1 MNGPFLIKLHM
12 VFTLGQG
19 FSSGNIMVH
28 GLSQLPL
35 QYKADGNAIFNTMQ
49 QLAGAIGTAVVATI
63 VSSPQ
68 AYLPDSLPLAT
79 SLGSQHACLL
89 LCLLSL
95 MLLATMY
102 AATAPKTDM
111 KDEDCELSFN

>member
-1 MNGPFLIKLHM
+1 MALIYM
-12 VFTLGQG
+12 AFTLGQG

-28 GLSQLPL
+28 GLSQLSQ

-79 SLGSQHACLL
+79 SLGSQHACML
-89 LCLLSL
+89 LCLLAL

-102 AATAPKTDM
+102 AATTQKTAM
-111 KDEDCELSFN
+111 KDAEYELSTAK